1 MDKKIQLKFGEEKIG
16 LALASGGFLGSYE
29 LGALNYLKDTG
40 IEVEDFNSIIGTSV
54 GAINM
59 VSILGR
65 GLDVATNMF
74 LNITSKDIYNGKIAN
89 VDTDSEIFNKVIN
102 YVLNQV
108 YVSPN
113 NIGNLALMVRGLLGG
128 SLDNMPLKE
137 LLKREINEACCKEIL
152 NKNIDIAM
160 CTLELNTLKQL
171 VVTKEKLKTSN
182 LIDYV
187 MASSSAYPVF
197 PAYKI
202 GFKKYIDGGYLDSNN
217 AKYLFSK
224 FNCNKVVIID
234 LMNKTKDWA
243 ENIKAAYIYPTAD
256 LGSFLDT
263 SKEQILKN
271 YNQGYKDI
279 KDYFEKN
286 VIVTK

>member
-137 LLKREINEACCKEIL
+137 LLKREINEACCKEI
-152 NKNIDIAM
+152 
-160 CTLELNTLKQL
+160 
-171 VVTKEKLKTSN
+171 
-182 LIDYV
+182 
-187 MASSSAYPVF
+187 
-197 PAYKI
+197 
-202 GFKKYIDGGYLDSNN
+202 
-217 AKYLFSK
+217 
-224 FNCNKVVIID
+224 
-234 LMNKTKDWA
+234 
-243 ENIKAAYIYPTAD
+243 
-256 LGSFLDT
+256 FLT
-263 SKEQILKN
+263 
-271 YNQGYKDI
+271 
-279 KDYFEKN
+279 
-286 VIVTK
+286 